1 MERQWVLLPPT
12 GFLMTNNDDF
22 YTWVKAWQHLIG
34 SVRRVE
40 VILPNF
46 YTGLD
51 FPYVTKILTK
61 DFQNQ
66 SYNEWIYCVVFL
78 YTYVCALY
86 YIFVCAEMDGS
97 ASLENLR
104 SLAMQGDDRTKS
116 KVNFRTLDSPN
127 CHQITAVP
135 KFILAHFLGSIC
147 FYYCLENRVGREW
160 LGWK

>member
-1 MERQWVLLPPT
+1 M
-12 GFLMTNNDDF
+12 
-22 YTWVKAWQHLIG
+22 
-34 SVRRVE
+34 RRVE

-66 SYNEWIYCVVFL
+66 SYHEWIYCVVFL

-86 YIFVCAEMDGS
+86 YIFVCAEMEGS

-160 LGWK
+160 LGWKWNSFLGIFFSFNLLFVLGSTWNCTY